1 MLYGILEENQLCL
14 LGVGHVVI
22 IEVVLENS
30 LNLIH
35 VCQILIQTV
44 SFRCTHLQVKVVRY
58 SVLIA
63 NQMFSELNKH
73 FQQENLTLMKS
84 PNMMG

>member
-1 MLYGILEENQLCL
+1 MHICTYTPGDMLYGILNENQLCL

-22 IEVVLENS
+22 IKVVLENS

-58 SVLIA
+58 SVLTA

-73 FQQENLTLMKS
+73 FQ
-84 PNMMG
+84 